1 MPPWGTLSSP
11 EAALWGQERAR
22 SPHQGRPGGLSVLE
36 GERRSG
42 GECDGL
48 LWLSGRC
55 GGQGQGP
62 EPLPGEG
69 WWAGGG
75 GAAVGSGVD
84 LGFLLVRLSDWVPPR
99 RVPVSVLTSPG
110 LVGSMSSCHAPLPP
124 SRKLFGAEPHLGV
137 HGLHGCLVTLSTASG
152 TCARG
157 GKGGPTGHRASASQP
172 LQLSP

>member
-22 SPHQGRPGGLSVLE
+22 SPHQGQPGGLSVLE

-69 WWAGGG
+69 WGAGGS

-84 LGFLLVRLSDWVPPR
+84 LLGFLLVRLSDWVPPR
-99 RVPVSVLTSPG
+99 RVPVSVLTSLG
-110 LVGSMSSCHAPLPP
+110 LVGSCELLPCP
-124 SRKLFGAEPHLGV
+124 P
-137 HGLHGCLVTLSTASG
+137 
-152 TCARG
+152 
-157 GKGGPTGHRASASQP
+157 PTQP
-172 LQLSP
+172 